1 MMADWDPQLYH
12 RFRRYRA
19 EPFEAIL
26 GRLELGAD
34 ERIVDLGC
42 GTGEHLIE
50 LVRRT
55 ARGRGVGL
63 DSSPAMIAA
72 ATESIG
78 KLDPALAARL
88 RFVLEDFRNFKAARD
103 YTLVFSN
110 AALQWAR
117 DHRPVLAACYE
128 ALEPGGRL
136 VMQIPANEIETAQRS
151 MMTLASSDRWRAR
164 LAAVRLPGL
173 YVLPLE
179 DYRRMLAELGF
190 VDIDCYYRIFEHP
203 MSGPGEVIE
212 WSRAT
217 SMRPFL
223 EALGPDEKPRFEAD
237 LLAELER
244 GYGTRGP
251 LVFPFRRLFLWAR
264 RPAL

>member
-1 MMADWDPQLYH
+1 MADWDPQLYH
-12 RFRRYRA
+12 RFRGYRA
-19 EPFEAIL
+19 EPFAAIL

-42 GTGEHLIE
+42 GSGEHLVE
-50 LVRRT
+50 LVRRS
-55 ARGRGVGL
+55 ARGTGVGL
-63 DSSPAMIAA
+63 DASPAMIAA
-72 ATESIG
+72 AQKFLGTLE
-78 KLDPALAARL
+78 AHLAARL
-88 RFVLEDFRNFKAARD
+88 RFVHEDFRHFRADRA

-110 AALQWAR
+110 AALQWAP
-117 DHRPVLAACYE
+117 DHRPVLAACHQ

-136 VMQIPANEIETAQRS
+136 VIQIPSNEGETAQRS
-151 MMTLASSDRWRAR
+151 MMTLALSDRWRGQ
-164 LAAVRLPGL
+164 LGAARLPGL

-179 DYRRMLAELGF
+179 DYRRMLGELGF

-203 MSGPGEVIE
+203 MTAPAEVIE

-223 EALGPDEKPRFEAD
+223 EALGPDDRLRFEAD
-237 LLAELER
+237 LLTELER
-244 GYGTRGP
+244 GYATRGP
-251 LVFPFRRLFLWAR
+251 LIFPFRRLFLWAR